1 MSDKFFLD
9 TNVIVYAF
17 DQKEAKKSRIAQ
29 RLIEEGGANNQAVI
43 SYQVI
48 QEFVNVVLRGFRVA
62 ITPADLESFLFSALF
77 PMAAIPWSPA
87 LTIEGLRLQR
97 AHKIGWYDSLIVA
110 AAQQG
115 NCEVLYS
122 EDLRHEQRFGNV
134 TVRNPFVA

>member
-17 DQKEAKKSRIAQ
+17 DQKETKKSRIAQ
-29 RLIEEGGANNQAVI
+29 SLIAQGAADNRAII

-48 QEFVNVVLRGFRVA
+48 QEFVNVVLRGFRVS
-62 ITPADLESFLFSALF
+62 ITSSDLESFLFSALF
-77 PMAAIPWSPA
+77 PMAAISWSPA
-87 LTIEGLRLQR
+87 LTMEALRIQA
-97 AHKIGWYDSLIVA
+97 AHRIGWYDSLILA

-115 NCEVLYS
+115 DCEVLYS